1 MKIASSKTFC
11 PGAGESITI
20 FGAAD
25 TALDL
30 TFFRAINRAQYFGTT
45 RGKLVE
51 F

>member
-20 FGAAD
+20 LGAAD
-25 TALDL
+25 TAFDL
-30 TFFRAINRAQYFGTT
+30 TFSCAINRAQYFGTV